1 MNFRTEIKPLPS
13 LRGMLIHS
21 KPVMLLGSCFSDNM
35 ANRLHDSGF
44 TVFANPLGTLYNP
57 ASIARAMDLM
67 VSGTKAISSEIVE
80 QEGLYHSFMA
90 HSSLSGW
97 TAAETVNNIN
107 NGLADGLRFVKSAGT
122 VIITLGTAWIFKLKS
137 SGEVV
142 ANCHK
147 LPAELFIRQRLSV
160 AETTALLYK
169 LTADIRS
176 VAPQANIIFTV
187 SPIRH
192 LADGAHGN
200 TLSKSTLL
208 LAIEEVVEASGDN
221 KIAYY
226 PAYELLLDDLRDYR
240 FYAPDM
246 KHPSEQAVD
255 YIYEHFLQSML
266 DAGDMKAVKEFRA
279 FHALATHKL
288 ISPHPEAAQN
298 HLNDIERAAIRLI
311 SAYPYL
317 KPIIQ
322 SKICRI
328 QH

>member
-1 MNFRTEIKPLPS
+1 MNFRTEIKPLLA
-13 LRGMLIHS
+13 LRGMLQHS
-21 KPVMLLGSCFSDNM
+21 KPVLLIGSCFSDNM
-35 ANRLHDSGF
+35 ANRLLDSGF

-57 ASIARAMDLM
+57 ASIARAMDCM
-67 VSGTKAISSEIVE
+67 VNGTRANAGEIVE
-80 QEGLYHSFMA
+80 QDGLYHSFMA
-90 HSSLSGW
+90 HSALSGW
-97 TAAETVNNIN
+97 TADETVSNIN

-147 LPAELFIRQRLSV
+147 LPSELFIRQRLSL
-160 AETTALLYK
+160 AETTTLLFK

-200 TLSKSTLL
+200 TLSKATLL
-208 LAIEEVVEASGDN
+208 LAIEEVVATGNDD

-246 KHPSEQAVD
+246 KHPSEQAID

-266 DAGDMKAVKEFRA
+266 VTDDLRAVKEFRA
-279 FHALATHKL
+279 FHALATHRL
-288 ISPHPEAAQN
+288 ISPHPEAAQK
-298 HLNDIERAAIRLI
+298 HLDDIERAAGRLI
-311 SAYPYL
+311 SVHPYL

-322 SKICRI
+322 STICRI